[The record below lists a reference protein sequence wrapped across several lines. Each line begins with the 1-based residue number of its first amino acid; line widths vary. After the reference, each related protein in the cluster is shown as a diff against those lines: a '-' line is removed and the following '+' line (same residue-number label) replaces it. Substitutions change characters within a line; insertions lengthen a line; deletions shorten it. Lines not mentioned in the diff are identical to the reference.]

1 MIKKLYHTRKNT
13 LMILIKRRK
22 LINYPMIQMTAPT
35 RDKIKATR
43 AKGRPIK
50 KPRGLQSPMVQ
61 DLGIKGGG
69 ERLLGKKRW
78 GWEIYTSK
86 RVQWPKWIGRFV
98 RGTLK

>member
-1 MIKKLYHTRKNT
+1 
-13 LMILIKRRK
+13 
-22 LINYPMIQMTAPT
+22 MIQMTAPT

-69 ERLLGKKRW
+69 ERLLGKKRVRL
-78 GWEIYTSK
+78 GDICEGAMAMAKRGGKVRKGHIAIPILYTSN
-86 RVQWPKWIGRFV
+86 RVLTHGVDCDYF
-98 RGTLK
+98 LF